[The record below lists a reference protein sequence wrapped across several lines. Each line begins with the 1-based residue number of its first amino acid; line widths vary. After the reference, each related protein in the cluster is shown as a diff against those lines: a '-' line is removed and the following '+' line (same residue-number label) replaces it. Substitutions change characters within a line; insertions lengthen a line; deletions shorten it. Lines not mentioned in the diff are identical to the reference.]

1 MRTSPH
7 DETPDPR
14 CVTAAIAFD
23 FEQRSEERLSFA
35 DALRATDLGR
45 FVWIDVLAS
54 DVDEARRALRKLDL
68 FDQEVIEAALTGEPS
83 TLCGR
88 YESYL
93 HIVISGCKPLGSS
106 FELERVDLLISER
119 VFVTVH
125 RTPVDFL
132 AEVWKDYKS
141 DFVRFARSPSFLVYE
156 VWARLVESY
165 LNVQKIMEERVEA
178 VQLELRAEPVDPGVF
193 MRFSELGADLLH
205 FRKIVRPARTVLSDL
220 TQRRSAF
227 LSEVTQGFL
236 SNLMGTVEHVLQD
249 LLVDRD
255 VLSESLHLYM
265 SMVGHRT
272 NEVTKKLTVVSVIF
286 LPLSFLAG
294 VYGMNFEHLPELG
307 WHHGYAMFWTAVILI
322 AGSLIAFLKRARAF

>member
-1 MRTSPH
+1 MRTPPH
-7 DETPDPR
+7 DDTPDPR

-23 FEQRSEERLSFA
+23 FEHRSEERLSFT
-35 DALRATDLGR
+35 DALRATDTGR

-54 DVDEARRALRKLDL
+54 DIDEAKSALTKLEL
-68 FDQEVIEAALTGEPS
+68 FDLEVIESALSGEPS

-88 YESYL
+88 YERYL
-93 HIVISGCKPLGSS
+93 HIVISGCKPLGSG

-125 RTPVDFL
+125 RTPVEFL
-132 AEVWKDYKS
+132 AEVWKDYKT

-178 VQLELRAEPVDPGVF
+178 VQTELRSEPVDPGVF

-294 VYGMNFEHLPELG
+294 VYGMNFQHLPELA
-307 WHHGYAMFWTAVILI
+307 WHYGYALFWTAVVLI
-322 AGSLIAFLKRARAF
+322 SGTLIAFLKRARAF

>member
-1 MRTSPH
+1 MPSTTDR
-7 DETPDPR
+7 ETLDPR

-23 FEQRSEERLSFA
+23 FESRSEERLSFS
-35 DALRATDLGR
+35 DALRATATGR

-54 DVDEARRALRKLDL
+54 DVDEARQALTQLEL
-68 FDQEVIEAALTGEPS
+68 FDQEAIEAALTGEPS
-83 TLCGR
+83 TMCSR

-93 HIVISGCKPLGSS
+93 HIVISGCKALGTG
-106 FELERVDLLISER
+106 FELERVDLFVAEK

-125 RTPVDFL
+125 RTPVEFL
-132 AEVWKDYKS
+132 ADVWKDYKT

-165 LNVQKIMEERVEA
+165 LKVQKVMEERVEA
-178 VQLELRAEPVDPGVF
+178 MQTELRAEPVDPAVF
-193 MRFSELGADLLH
+193 ARFSELGADLLH

-236 SNLMGTVEHVLQD
+236 ANLTGTVEHVLQD

-255 VLSESLHLYM
+255 VLSESLNLYM

-272 NEVTKKLTVVSVIF
+272 NEVTKKLTVVSVVF

-307 WHHGYAMFWTAVILI
+307 WHYSYPAFWLVVLLI
-322 AGSLIAFLKRARAF
+322 AGTLLTFLKRARAF